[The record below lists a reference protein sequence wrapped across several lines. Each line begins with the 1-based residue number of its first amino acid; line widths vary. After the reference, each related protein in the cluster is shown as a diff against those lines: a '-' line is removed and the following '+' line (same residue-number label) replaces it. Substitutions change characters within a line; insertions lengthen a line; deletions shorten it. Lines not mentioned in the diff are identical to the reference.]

1 MTLLNN
7 FYSFLT
13 YESIFVILSTVVN
26 IFFVLYFFGFL
37 KNKNALVENISFY
50 LKIFIG
56 IFLVV
61 KFNPF
66 YTFANYSNKFTNLDK
81 KIVFSAGVYIVIINL
96 IVLYNDYQ
104 KKNNKSSPVTKV
116 DDTISLQSV

>member
-7 FYSFLT
+7 FYSLLN

-81 KIVFSAGVYIVIINL
+81 KIVFSAGVYIVIINF
-96 IVLYNDYQ
+96 IVLYNEYQ

-116 DDTISLQSV
+116 DETLSLQSV